1 MPDFTKKSPQNRQP
15 PFPQV
20 ASTLTNPAFRADGM
34 TFEALRKATFML
46 ESQISGLKDVSFWI
60 CRGVKGSFP

>member
-20 ASTLTNPAFRADGM
+20 ASTPTNPAFRADGM
-34 TFEALRKATFML
+34 TFEAKDFRQATFMR
-46 ESQISGLKDVSFWI
+46 ESQISDLKEVSFWI
-60 CRGVKGSFP
+60 C